1 MSHKYIYKKGF
12 RNEIKLNGMN
22 GANGVSVLNGVV
34 KDNRPE
40 SEQQR
45 IKFYVLIKYYQE
57 KLYQLK
63 CPVET
68 NS

>member
-1 MSHKYIYKKGF
+1 
-12 RNEIKLNGMN
+12 MN

-45 IKFYVLIKYYQE
+45 IKFYVQIKYYQE

-63 CPVET
+63 CPAES